1 MNHFISLDEAIKMTG
16 LYRQHKENILSG
28 EFKGKNILSFSETFD
43 AEAFRTI
50 LSKKDCKS
58 LRIYFGM
65 SEDKKVHAII
75 VGVNENNEDML
86 PTVKPGP
93 GSTANLAVGS
103 EIIEQGQ
110 LCPPVCPAVSPLNP

>member
-50 LSKKDCKS
+50 LNKKGCKS

-86 PTVKPGP
+86 PSAKESP
-93 GSTANLAVGS
+93 GSTANLTVG